1 MNRSDELIALA
12 ALGELDAAGQVELD
26 AAVRRDPSV
35 APALHDALEAA
46 ARLQATGAVAP
57 PGALR
62 ARVLGAVAST
72 PQEPAPAPPGR
83 APDDH
88 GRAVV
93 PLVRRRAGWLAAA
106 AAAVALIVGG
116 VALSARQPSA
126 PDEVAAVVDA
136 DDVVVRVLQGSLGG
150 RLEVVHSGSQDALV
164 VIGDDL
170 APLASDRTL
179 QLWLVDDAGATS
191 VGTFAPD
198 GDGTVRARFD
208 GVDPT
213 GVVVGVTVEPA
224 GGSAAPTLPIVAS
237 A

>member
-1 MNRSDELIALA
+1 MNRLDELIVLA
-12 ALGELDAAGQVELD
+12 ALGELDDAGQVELD
-26 AAVRRDPSV
+26 TAVLRDPNV

-46 ARLQATGAVAP
+46 ARLQTAGAVAP
-57 PGALR
+57 PAALR
-62 ARVLGAVAST
+62 TRVLDAVAAT
-72 PQEPAPAPPGR
+72 TQEPAPTGPGR
-83 APDDH
+83 APDD
-88 GRAVV
+88 GPPVV

-164 VIGDDL
+164 VLGDDL
-170 APLASDRTL
+170 APLPPDRTL
-179 QLWLVDDAGATS
+179 QLWLVSEAGATS
-191 VGTFAPD
+191 VGTFSPA

-208 GVDPT
+208 GVDPR

-224 GGSAAPTLPIVAS
+224 GGSATPTLPIVAS